1 MIHSKYIKK
10 SLDLNTLLLSFLPI
24 CLRLLFLR
32 HINAIADIPL
42 MHAPIKKTKEN
53 PNAIFLPNH
62 PQIFKLIILSH
73 IPQVILYKI
82 VDVFTEDIHVALGQQ
97 LPVVLRIY
105 DELEEEHEEE
115 VEGLEDAPAYAGAD
129 WSSELEEAIGYAD
142 VALDE
147 DCRAHAGVQVDI
159 HLWEDLN
166 FVQVGFVEVLL
177 WHL

>member
-1 MIHSKYIKK
+1 
-10 SLDLNTLLLSFLPI
+10 
-24 CLRLLFLR
+24 
-32 HINAIADIPL
+32 

-129 WSSELEEAIGYAD
+129 
-142 VALDE
+142 
-147 DCRAHAGVQVDI
+147 
-159 HLWEDLN
+159 
-166 FVQVGFVEVLL
+166 
-177 WHL
+177 